1 MTMRLRFL
9 PRIYVFPSYFV
20 RCPQQLVCHSNNSI
34 HWITR
39 TLGLQQQA
47 VLMLTVCVIYIDR
60 LVMRDIACDL
70 LWIACAGVE
79 VIKI

>member
-1 MTMRLRFL
+1 
-9 PRIYVFPSYFV
+9 
-20 RCPQQLVCHSNNSI
+20 VCHSNNSI

-47 VLMLTVCVIYIDR
+47 VLMLTVCVIYIDS
-60 LVMRDIACDL
+60 LVMHDIACDL